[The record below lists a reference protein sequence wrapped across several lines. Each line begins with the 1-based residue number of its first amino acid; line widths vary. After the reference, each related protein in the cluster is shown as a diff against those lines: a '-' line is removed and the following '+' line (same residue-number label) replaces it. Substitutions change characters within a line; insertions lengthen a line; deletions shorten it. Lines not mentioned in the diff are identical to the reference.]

1 MTSLQQALQ
10 GHSSQKLM
18 LIQFLPGPT
27 VAPHG
32 KWTNKVG
39 AQDKRDLD
47 PTALTEEGK
56 GT

>member
-47 PTALTEEGK
+47 PTALTEEGE

>member
-1 MTSLQQALQ
+1 MTSLQQTLQ

-18 LIQFLPGPT
+18 PIQFLPGPT

-32 KWTNKVG
+32 KWTDKVG
-39 AQDKRDLD
+39 AQDKRDVD
-47 PTALTEEGK
+47 PTAWTEEGE